1 MYDGLKSLL
10 MGEVIGIIFIIVGY
24 LLTNLPNAVYV
35 GWLLLIFGIASL
47 VAVPVVLGC
56 FWLLTPKKA

>member
-1 MYDGLKSLL
+1 MQDGLKSLL
-10 MGEVIGIIFIIVGY
+10 MGEVIGIIFIVLG
-24 LLTNLPNAVYV
+24 LAFASMANAVYV
-35 GWLLLIFGIASL
+35 GWLLVLFGIASL